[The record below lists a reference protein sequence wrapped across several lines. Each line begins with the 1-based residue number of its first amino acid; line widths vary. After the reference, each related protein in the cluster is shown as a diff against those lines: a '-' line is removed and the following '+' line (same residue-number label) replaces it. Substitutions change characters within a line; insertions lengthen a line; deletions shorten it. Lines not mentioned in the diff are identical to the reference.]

1 MDEYEDLD
9 AYNGNVE
16 HDMWIDYDYHQNTEE
31 LPEWFEEDNETD
43 EDD

>member
-1 MDEYEDLD
+1 MDEYENLD

-16 HDMWIDYDYHQNTEE
+16 HDMWVDYDYHQNTEE
-31 LPEWFEEDNETD
+31 LPEWFGEDNGTD